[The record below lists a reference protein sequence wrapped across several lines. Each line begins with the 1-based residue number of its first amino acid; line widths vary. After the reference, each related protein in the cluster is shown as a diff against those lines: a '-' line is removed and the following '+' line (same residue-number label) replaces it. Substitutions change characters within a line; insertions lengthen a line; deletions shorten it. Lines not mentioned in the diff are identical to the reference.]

1 MTGSTDPTPLPRAK
15 PCLLVLTD
23 LDGTLLD
30 ADTYAFDGAKE
41 ALDALRARAIPLI
54 LASSKTRAEMEP
66 IRQRLGLAD
75 PFIVENG
82 GAVFLP
88 KGYFPFP
95 VPWAAV
101 RGSFQVIELGIPC
114 ARLRA
119 ALKEIGQALGCRLIG
134 FGDMSLDE
142 VRALT
147 GLAPQEALLAKQRE
161 YDEPFVIEDRP
172 ELADE
177 VHRLA
182 EARGLRCTRGG
193 RFFHLTGDSDK
204 GKACQTLIEC
214 YRQVASRQGQPLLTI
229 AIGDDLNDLPMLA
242 LADRPVL
249 VRKPDG
255 SHVEAIRLPGL
266 IRTTGIGPA
275 GWNQAIL
282 GLLASV

>member
-1 MTGSTDPTPLPRAK
+1 MAH
-15 PCLLVLTD
+15 LLVLTD

-41 ALDALRARAIPLI
+41 ALDALRARAVPLI
-54 LASSKTRAEMEP
+54 LVSSKTRAEMEP

-82 GAVFLP
+82 GAVFIP

-95 VPWAAV
+95 VPWAAL
-101 RGSFQVIELGIPC
+101 RGTFQVIELGTTC
-114 ARLRA
+114 ARLRV
-119 ALKEIGQALGCRLIG
+119 ALKEIGQALGCRIVG
-134 FGDMSLDE
+134 FGDMPLDQ

-147 GLAPQEALLAKQRE
+147 GLSHPEAILAKQRE

-172 ELADE
+172 ELAEE
-177 VHRLA
+177 VQRLA
-182 EARGLRCTRGG
+182 EARGLRCTKGG

-204 GKACQTLIEC
+204 GRACRILIDC
-214 YRQVASRQGQPLLTI
+214 YRRVASAAGQALLTV
-229 AIGDDLNDLPMLA
+229 AVGDSLNDLPMLA
-242 LADRPVL
+242 LADRPIL

-255 SHVEAIRLPGL
+255 SHDGAIRLPGL
-266 IRTTGIGPA
+266 IRTKGIGPA

-282 GLLASV
+282 DILKAA